1 MTPPSSSPTSGRHAS
16 PQRSPGDR
24 DGPRSTDAQPAR
36 RLRPVPE
43 LRKRIDEAFCW
54 AQTVGGMAQTVCRGV
69 ERVRSRL
76 IPTMAANDLA
86 RLHRLSCARGIV
98 ALEKMM
104 SKAQIGARRLGQS
117 IDGST
122 NRKTNIPP
130 RWCLSG
136 LSSGPEG
143 ADWQPGECDLMT
155 FRRTGLLGTAL
166 RTGAASATLA
176 ASPAPARGENGG
188 WRRDRDSNPGEA
200 HTPNGFRDRPVR
212 PLRHLSASVVCDGRS
227 SLRVASLQAG
237 TAADRAWRAVG
248 SGGSAPSRS
257 RGGSCRAAPVRR
269 RSSPPLVSRRASA
282 GSRAPLTRPVGSRI
296 SPHSGGPSGSAGSM
310 RDAPIGA
317 RRPRQIQT
325 PDRSGARGRG

>member
-1 MTPPSSSPTSGRHAS
+1 MVRDRRTHNRHEGYALSLNPANGSTRPSAGPRPSAAWPKPSVAASNGSDPASFRRWPPTI
-16 PQRSPGDR
+16 SPGCTGCR
-24 DGPRSTDAQPAR
+24 VR
-36 RLRPVPE
+36 
-43 LRKRIDEAFCW
+43 
-54 AQTVGGMAQTVCRGV
+54 GGMG
-69 ERVRSRL
+69 
-76 IPTMAANDLA
+76 
-86 RLHRLSCARGIV
+86 

-117 IDGST
+117 VDGST

-269 RSSPPLVSRRASA
+269 RSSPPLVLRRASA

-310 RDAPIGA
+310 R
-317 RRPRQIQT
+317 
-325 PDRSGARGRG
+325 